1 MEPYRGNNDGSLQ
14 QPPPPNPAPIPPP
27 NDGMNNGMPRP
38 PPPPPPP
45 AYDDVPKYEEVMF
58 GQSPP
63 PARVAVGDTV
73 TLLHPPSV
81 GVSIAME
88 RGSVSKMTELSPL
101 AIGRADAVP
110 GSAGRAELLA

>member
-1 MEPYRGNNDGSLQ
+1 
-14 QPPPPNPAPIPPP
+14 
-27 NDGMNNGMPRP
+27 MPRP

-88 RGSVSKMTELSPL
+88 RGSVSKMTELSPTV
-101 AIGRADAVP
+101 IGLTAQFDGAQLDP
-110 GSAGRAELLA
+110 TSLNKW